1 MLPFSV
7 NDIYFPILIK
17 TTIAFINAS
26 HGFSFKNNFFK
37 KIGIHSMQGEGHYK
51 AWSDK
56 RKKKKKIK
64 SIRKSCLGQTLR

>member
-1 MLPFSV
+1 MQVTVFHFKITFLKK
-7 NDIYFPILIK
+7 L
-17 TTIAFINAS
+17 
-26 HGFSFKNNFFK
+26 GFTPCKA
-37 KIGIHSMQGEGHYK
+37 EGHYK